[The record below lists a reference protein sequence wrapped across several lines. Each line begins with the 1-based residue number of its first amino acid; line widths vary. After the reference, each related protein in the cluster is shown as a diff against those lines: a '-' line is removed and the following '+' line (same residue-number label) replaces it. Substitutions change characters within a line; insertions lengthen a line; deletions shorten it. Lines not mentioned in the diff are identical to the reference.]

1 MNPYNVLNVR
11 RNASENDI
19 NLAYTKLKQ
28 KYNKDNYAGDPYFA
42 KKRLVEIN
50 KAYSILSDSKK
61 RAKYD
66 KEYITHINLHKSE
79 ESISN
84 LENETSLSDDDS
96 ETVADN
102 FIIFWVFFSIFAIFI
117 IIPLVYVLSALSI
130 FD

>member
-1 MNPYNVLNVR
+1 MNPYDILNVR

-19 NLAYTKLKQ
+19 NLAYTKLKE
-28 KYNKDNYAGDPYFA
+28 KYDNGNYAGDPYFA

-50 KAYSILSDSKK
+50 KAYSILSDNKK

-66 KEYITHINLHKSE
+66 EEYITHINSHKSE
-79 ESISN
+79 DNSKN
-84 LENETSLSDDDS
+84 DNQLSDDDS
-96 ETVADN
+96 ETAADN